1 MEIGVRKF
9 IKEVNSLTRNGSGP
23 VWEITEELKERR
35 EYTLRGL
42 EFEQEQGILIAS
54 DTNDDIYKG
63 YKALTGMLVKS
74 INKIEQLDKTSFTI
88 YLPNGIISIKAKKNN
103 IN

>member
-1 MEIGVRKF
+1 MKIGVKKF
-9 IKEVNSLTRNGSGP
+9 IKAVNSLTD
-23 VWEITEELKERR
+23 VTAWEITEELKERR